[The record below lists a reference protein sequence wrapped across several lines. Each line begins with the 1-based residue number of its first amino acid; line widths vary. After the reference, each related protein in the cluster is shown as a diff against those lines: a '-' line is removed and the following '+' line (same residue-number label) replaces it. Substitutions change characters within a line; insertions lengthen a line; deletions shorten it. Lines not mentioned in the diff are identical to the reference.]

1 MLLFQP
7 TQGIQLLDAGGFV
20 CHVPVYAVGIQPRG
34 GLLDSAVGRDRLG
47 VAFQVVAEGQMA
59 VELLGIPGA
68 DVEVVVLQVGL
79 VRVLEG
85 LAPLDAEAYL
95 NEYVAVK
102 LFRDNDRYKDDV
114 YVAVNGQNCII
125 KRGEWVKIKR
135 KFALV
140 LDQSEVQDM
149 QTAEYLEAE
158 QAKFREA
165 ESAIS

>member
-1 MLLFQP
+1 MSNE
-7 TQGIQLLDAGGFV
+7 IKND
-20 CHVPVYAVGIQPRG
+20 
-34 GLLDSAVGRDRLG
+34 
-47 VAFQVVAEGQMA
+47 
-59 VELLGIPGA
+59 
-68 DVEVVVLQVGL
+68 L
-79 VRVLEG
+79 V
-85 LAPLDAEAYL
+85 APLDAEAYL

-114 YVAVNGQNCII
+114 YVAVNGQNCIV

-149 QTAEYLEAE
+149 QTAEYLAAE